1 MVKKRASKEERLMRI
16 VSGKKDFEH
25 TTHAGGLTNIEK
37 QRKKSYLM
45 VRRPCFLCVWVVSLA
60 MHVTR

>member
-1 MVKKRASKEERLMRI
+1 LEGYVVKKRASKEERLMRI

-45 VRRPCFLCVWVVSLA
+45 VRLVSLA
-60 MHVTR
+60 LCMYR

>member
-1 MVKKRASKEERLMRI
+1 MGRE
-16 VSGKKDFEH
+16 KDFEH

-45 VRRPCFLCVWVVSLA
+45 VRRLA
-60 MHVTR
+60 YIYI